1 MMTIKI
7 DEEKAVTMLVERV
20 SYWTQDSEVIAL
32 YEKMYS
38 NYVYGGVFDGG
49 EFDIMAI
56 VDNDYINYTRIMSEG
71 EEGFDELLKVYK
83 EQGAGDCSCETDI
96 CDFIEAVDDDEEPK
110 MFLVR

>member
-1 MMTIKI
+1 MLVRI
-7 DEEKAVTMLVERV
+7 DEEQAVEMLVERV

-32 YEKMYS
+32 YEKMYT

-49 EFDIMAI
+49 EFDIMVI
-56 VDNDYINYTRIMSEG
+56 VDNDYINYTRIISE
-71 EEGFDELLKVYK
+71 
-83 EQGAGDCSCETDI
+83 GDCSCETDI